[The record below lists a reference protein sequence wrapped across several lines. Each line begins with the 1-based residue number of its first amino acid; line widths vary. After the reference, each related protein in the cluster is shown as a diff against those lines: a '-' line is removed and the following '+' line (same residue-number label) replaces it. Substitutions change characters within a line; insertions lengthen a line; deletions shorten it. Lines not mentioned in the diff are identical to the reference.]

1 MTARA
6 DILAGRA
13 VILVNIQDTIDAQLR
28 TIRGKMRAFTNSI
41 SEIGGDLFRG
51 GLAGSIG
58 SALPVKSF
66 TDFQDSMLFL
76 QAKLKDT
83 GVDVQQLEKY
93 IRHLGRTTSFTSK
106 EVAEGAAVLAQAG
119 LGERV
124 QAALLPTLD
133 LARSERVDMETA
145 GRILANTMMAFA
157 IPSEK
162 AAETA
167 SKLTTATRL
176 GTTDLVLMAESLKY
190 LQTTA
195 RSLNMG
201 FEETLGLVVQLSNIG
216 SRGSIAGTSLNAALG
231 NLAAKPIQL
240 KEKLGITF
248 TPEEVQDTVKML
260 AKIRDATKD
269 MDALERKAVM
279 SSLFNIRGER
289 AFQGAILAG
298 LDELQKNI
306 DLIKASSTEARI
318 TSELLDSR
326 LGGVWRRAKSA
337 FEEMGLAIGET
348 TEGPLT
354 KFGNAAQK
362 VFEDLSHLATV
373 NPKIV
378 QTLLIIPPAAIAAGA
393 GLLLLSTAMSKV
405 IMLIGPLLS
414 ANAVIFKTIAAVV
427 GTNVKIIKSGFDSLL
442 IGGLYLNKNQG
453 PDIPFLQG
461 ITAGF
466 RFATAS
472 LQNFYTQFLRVSQR
486 ISGSPFRV
494 PWMDWGRQGRGPTQT
509 FPFFRRLGVDP
520 SVTFGQGRD
529 LPEQM
534 GASFVRAIHRSGGL
548 IVRPFR
554 DLPEAPTQ
562 TARTTQALN
571 RLGGLILRPFRDLPE
586 QIQRATRSTPLLGR
600 NPAGFLNYF
609 GTGITRAVFRG
620 FTIVEQ
626 RQRLLTDNR
635 RSLSIVP
642 VVRAI
647 STAVERGF
655 QYATARMSARNL
667 LGDNRTGLRRFGTDI
682 AFATRAW
689 SPGQPVPPELQR
701 LIGGQTRAL
710 ALRGQTDIALRN
722 MASINRGAMI
732 DGRVTAGGARE
743 MSSWGKAGMVVRKV
757 LFQIM
762 GGFRRF
768 VPLFTGA
775 FRIAGKTL
783 SGIGSLMRTVFRG
796 VIAVDWVRTL
806 HRGFMGLGRTIV
818 GILRVVSKLRYAFTL
833 PGLLVIGEILLLF
846 GDKIPI
852 VKDILEGLGN
862 AFKNVFGNIGQT
874 LKNLGP
880 SLSLIGDGIRN
891 MFTGDSMLGVQKLK
905 AGFQDIANIIS
916 TGLNHAWQQFVADI
930 KPGVDLIKEAL
941 QGVIAT
947 FNLAV
952 DLLGNI
958 FGGIVSG
965 GKLVL
970 SGEGGFIDQIKS
982 LFSQEN
988 RQEVYKF
995 IGGFLAEMTKGIL
1008 SLVAF
1013 ITRTALEIKFA
1024 LFSMVG
1030 YVQHAMAVL
1039 VEGYASAPHALTGLS
1054 DKDQQRLFMQSMRM
1068 RGSGDEFL
1076 KEVADNRFS
1085 SISALNEDLKS
1096 RTRSIDQSLGEF
1108 LEAINKATTGLTPT
1122 TAEAKATADAAALAA
1137 RFRPSAI
1144 AIGNALGRPLA
1155 ALSSFFLPGSLRPR
1169 QPVLT
1174 VPETG
1179 RQIGGG
1185 RGFNIMST
1193 AEMQEAALSLMEGL
1207 KKAFGSQTP
1216 EPPAL
1221 AEAKVEA
1228 AKIGQ
1233 AVKAVV
1239 GDFESTR
1246 GQKIQFRSEKLQEKT
1261 NEILDAIQAG
1271 VEPLAGLL
1279 REQPRFA

>member
-201 FEETLGLVVQLSNIG
+201 FEETLGLVVQLSNVG
-216 SRGSIAGTSLNAALG
+216 SRGSTAGTSLNAALS

-260 AKIRDATKD
+260 AKIRDATKE

-289 AFQGAILAG
+289 GFQGAILAG

-306 DLIKASSTEARI
+306 DLIKASTDEVRI

-354 KFGNAAQK
+354 KFGSAAQK

-414 ANAVIFKTIAAVV
+414 VNAMIFKTIAAIV
-427 GTNVKIIKSGFDSLL
+427 GTNVKMIKSGLDGITVLFAKNRNRTGPSINASAGIMAISHTARSGIVKAATATGKVYRKALTRFMQTSTWSTLTWAANDLKPLALTAKYVGRALASAAMASQGGFEPQSFQHILNGFLAIKRQWPVIKNVLSDTAMNARILGLNFTDAGRDIAGSGLNKVRGTFQRMGAALRGATLEKAFTSPIATSITKGVAKGLISINKVLDKSTTLKGISKVGQAL
-442 IGGLYLNKNQG
+442 IGRGINSSLKVAPLKLLKEGLDDLGKG
-453 PDIPFLQG
+453 TPAKGLFALLKAIG
-461 ITAGF
+461 GGF
-466 RFATAS
+466 RALGRSIVTTNWLARF
-472 LQNFYTQFLRVSQR
+472 
-486 ISGSPFRV
+486 ISGFKTLGTALRIVWSGLNGIRRV
-494 PWMDWGRQGRGPTQT
+494 L
-509 FPFFRRLGVDP
+509 FSL
-520 SVTFGQGRD
+520 
-529 LPEQM
+529 
-534 GASFVRAIHRSGGL
+534 SGWL
-548 IVRPFR
+548 
-554 DLPEAPTQ
+554 
-562 TARTTQALN
+562 
-571 RLGGLILRPFRDLPE
+571 
-586 QIQRATRSTPLLGR
+586 
-600 NPAGFLNYF
+600 
-609 GTGITRAVFRG
+609 
-620 FTIVEQ
+620 TIVE
-626 RQRLLTDNR
+626 
-635 RSLSIVP
+635 I
-642 VVRAI
+642 
-647 STAVERGF
+647 
-655 QYATARMSARNL
+655 
-667 LGDNRTGLRRFGTDI
+667 
-682 AFATRAW
+682 
-689 SPGQPVPPELQR
+689 
-701 LIGGQTRAL
+701 LI
-710 ALRGQTDIALRN
+710 
-722 MASINRGAMI
+722 
-732 DGRVTAGGARE
+732 
-743 MSSWGKAGMVVRKV
+743 
-757 LFQIM
+757 
-762 GGFRRF
+762 
-768 VPLFTGA
+768 
-775 FRIAGKTL
+775 
-783 SGIGSLMRTVFRG
+783 
-796 VIAVDWVRTL
+796 
-806 HRGFMGLGRTIV
+806 
-818 GILRVVSKLRYAFTL
+818 
-833 PGLLVIGEILLLF
+833 LF
-846 GDKIPI
+846 GDKIPV

-862 AFKNVFGNIGQT
+862 AFKNVFANIGQT
-874 LKNLGP
+874 LRNLSP
-880 SLSLIGDGIRN
+880 SLNLVTDGIRD
-891 MFTGDSMLGVQKLK
+891 MFSGESMLGVQKIK

-916 TGLNHAWQQFVADI
+916 TGLNHAWQQFVADM
-930 KPGVDLIKEAL
+930 KPGSDLIKEAL
-941 QGVIAT
+941 GSVIAT
-947 FNLAV
+947 FNLVV
-952 DLLGNI
+952 DMLGNI
-958 FGGIVSG
+958 FGGIISG

-970 SGEGGFIDQIKS
+970 SGEGGFIEQIKG

-988 RQEVYKF
+988 RQEIYKF

-1008 SLVAF
+1008 RLVAT
-1013 ITRTALEIKFA
+1013 ITRVALEIKFA

-1039 VEGYASAPHALTGLS
+1039 VEGFASAPSALTGLS
-1054 DKDQQRLFMQSMRM
+1054 DKDQQRLFIQSLRM

-1076 KEVADNRFS
+1076 SEVSNNRFS
-1085 SISALNEDLKS
+1085 SISALDDDLKS

-1108 LEAINKATTGLTPT
+1108 LGAIKQATTDIKPN
-1122 TAEAKATADAAALAA
+1122 TAEAKAAADAAALAA

-1155 ALSSFFLPGSLRPR
+1155 ALNSFLLPGSLRPR

-1179 RQIGGG
+1179 RQVGGG
-1185 RGFNIMST
+1185 RGFNIMGT

-1221 AEAKVEA
+1221 AEAKAEA

-1279 REQPRFA
+1279 EKQPRFA